1 MFDLETIQNQIAQLQ
16 RDLEC
21 IKNGDCCNGGEGG
34 ENIYNTSDT
43 ILAGRQATLTDT
55 LEFLAQDTTVLNTF
69 WEAGDVALS
78 QNAAGRFAIGATPD
92 ANVKAV
98 IRGFNELN
106 DFSSILLRTEDS
118 AGTYRFRQHNGGKT
132 YFNATATTNDFAIFV
147 GANGLHWTALNITN
161 VTDTTSAVASAASFG
176 VQSAGATTAQIFSG
190 IISHTVRAA
199 SLINV
204 GAILQNESDS
214 YNMGLYDD
222 GVFVHDMGV
231 RGSATVPLNGS
242 IDGVIG
248 GNFSAG
254 RSSDTTA
261 TINGFVAG
269 IHAEGVLRQ
278 TVGENIQ
285 LIGGIFRTR
294 DLTPATNPELRHI
307 AILVPASDNEGIVVI
322 NADTISG
329 NGRAQL
335 EITGNIE
342 MFGVGNGLIVDDEVN
357 GNKYKINTS
366 GGGINITLV

>member
-1 MFDLETIQNQIAQLQ
+1 MCFELQTVLDELAQLK
-16 RDLEC
+16 RDIEC
-21 IKNGDCCNGGEGG
+21 IKNGDCCNGGGG
-34 ENIYNTSDT
+34 VNIYNTSDT
-43 ILAGRQATLTDT
+43 ILTNREATLTDT
-55 LEFLAQDTTVLNTF
+55 LKFLAQDTTVLNTF

-78 QNAAGRFAIGATPD
+78 QNIEGRMAIGTDPVAQ
-92 ANVKAV
+92 VKLV
-98 IRGFNELN
+98 VRSFNELN

-118 AGTYRFRQHNGGKT
+118 AGNYRMRQHNGGKT
-132 YFNATATTNDFAIFV
+132 YFSSEHSDNDFGMFIV
-147 GANGLHWTALNITN
+147 STGLAWTTINQNN
-161 VTDTTSAVASAASFG
+161 VTNTTFNTASGASFG
-176 VQSAGATTAQIFSG
+176 VQNGGASTAETFAG
-190 IISHTVRAA
+190 IISQTVPGAA
-199 SLINV
+199 LINT
-204 GAILQNESDS
+204 GAILQNESS
-214 YNMGLYDD
+214 SINMGLYDD

-231 RGSATVPLNGS
+231 RASATVPLNGI

-254 RSSDTTA
+254 RSNDTNA
-261 TINGFVAG
+261 IINGFVAG

-278 TVGENIQ
+278 TVGESIQ

-329 NGRAQL
+329 NNRAQL
-335 EITGNIE
+335 EVTGNIE
-342 MFGVGNGLIVDDEVN
+342 TFGVGNGIIVDDEVN